1 MFKRLYLDGAA
12 TSMPIARCII
22 DLTPCFG
29 NASSIYKEGRDAK
42 KIIEKAR
49 ERIANK
55 LSCHEDEIVFTSGG
69 TESDNLAIRGVIHQH
84 IKDYPDGFKP
94 HIIASAI
101 EHKAVLN
108 TLKDLKELN
117 MIDYDLAPVD
127 NNGFVIYD
135 EYCKLFNSRTVL
147 VSIMMANNEVGTIQ
161 DIQKLSKY
169 ARKRG
174 TLFHTDAVQ
183 SFCKLEIDLSELKN
197 VDFLSISG
205 HKISGIKGAGALFIR
220 DYARPAISPIITGG
234 SQESNMRAGTE
245 NVMAIE
251 ALGLSTMVEMDD
263 GLEQKRDQIIKG
275 IIDAIPT
282 AYLNGPMTARLPDN
296 INIGFEGINGE
307 DIVMRL
313 DAKGIAISAGSAC
326 NAGELSGSHVL
337 MAMGKTKQ
345 ESLNCVRITVP
356 NWITHNDISRLIN
369 TLKEVIITHEDA

>member
-1 MFKRLYLDGAA
+1 
-12 TSMPIARCII
+12 MPNSLVAYS
-22 DLTPCFG
+22 LTPCFG

-42 KIIEKAR
+42 KVIEKAR

-69 TESDNLAIRGVIHQH
+69 TESDNLAIRGVIHQR
-84 IKDYPDGFKP
+84 IKNYPNGFKP

-127 NNGFVIYD
+127 NNGFVVYD

-161 DIQKLSKY
+161 DIQKLSEY
-169 ARKRG
+169 ACKRG
-174 TLFHTDAVQ
+174 ALFHTDAVQ
-183 SFCKLEIDLSELKN
+183 SFCKLEIDLSKLKN

-263 GLEQKRDQIIKG
+263 DLAQKRDQIIKG
-275 IIDAIPT
+275 IIDAIQT

-313 DAKGIAISAGSAC
+313 DAKGIAVSAGSAC

-356 NWITHNDISRLIN
+356 NWITHNDISRLIS
-369 TLKEVIITHEDA
+369 TLKEVVITHEDA